1 MEKFNIQKVRCIM
14 DKLKILKS
22 MEKVIYFLVMG
33 LSMWENSIAAKLV
46 AMVHTLLM
54 INLYLQGNGSMDNC

>member
-1 MEKFNIQKVRCIM
+1 M